1 MGMGKHELTNKN
13 IRKYKE
19 EYNRLIAD
27 RERLNTQ
34 IDAVLTAASIELD
47 KVYNN
52 HRLDFA
58 HINNAYAA
66 FLQNDLTSM
75 QFKLVDNTIRELFL
89 NNDDDFKFISIIPY
103 ESIAYEFIYQYGNKT
118 ISIKIS
124 VASTITKDNI
134 DLLDWGIFTVCDMIK
149 RTTIGTEKVV
159 IVRSD
164 DVTVI
169 KNAIIEY
176 LNIDRFDDTQSDLI
190 DE

>member
-1 MGMGKHELTNKN
+1 MSMSKHELTNKN
-13 IRKYKE
+13 IKKYKE
-19 EYNRLIAD
+19 EYNRLVAD
-27 RERLNTQ
+27 KERLNIQ
-34 IDAVLTAASIELD
+34 IDAVLTSASIELD
-47 KVYNN
+47 KVYNS

-58 HINNAYAA
+58 HLNNAYTA
-66 FLQNDLTSM
+66 FLQNDLISM

-103 ESIAYEFIYQYGNKT
+103 ESIAYEFIYQYGNRI
-118 ISIKIS
+118 ISIKIP

-134 DLLDWGIFTVCDMIK
+134 DSLDWGVFTVCDMVK

-164 DVTVI
+164 DVAVI
-169 KNAIIEY
+169 KNTIIEY
-176 LNIDRFDDTQSDLI
+176 LNIDRLDDTQSDLT

>member
-34 IDAVLTAASIELD
+34 IDAVLTVASIELD